1 VIVNTFLLCGRK
13 PFSSHPHEEGFDGEM
28 SEEYPLL
35 KFRHVLEDVQR
46 KFEELTVVYMCPFCS
61 YISYD
66 PLPHSKEI
74 VHVWWETDED
84 DRPHSADLKVDFC
97 RCPTC
102 KTEPPKAMRSLDFH
116 RTRFK
121 QYVYRM
127 PTENY
132 KKRVEEVKQLL
143 NEELKNIWVTDEITY
158 RGNAF
163 EDLLSMQPEVARL
176 VKIAFSRL
184 IQQSGLVKTT

>member
-1 VIVNTFLLCGRK
+1 
-13 PFSSHPHEEGFDGEM
+13 
-28 SEEYPLL
+28 
-35 KFRHVLEDVQR
+35 
-46 KFEELTVVYMCPFCS
+46 
-61 YISYD
+61 
-66 PLPHSKEI
+66 
-74 VHVWWETDED
+74 
-84 DRPHSADLKVDFC
+84 
-97 RCPTC
+97 
-102 KTEPPKAMRSLDFH
+102 MRSLDFH

-121 QYVYRM
+121 QYVCRM